1 MAEAAWSEFQEAV
14 KEVLNQQRGVCAE
27 TNKRIHGTRTHHDI
41 DVYAEFTALGAPIKW
56 LIECKLW
63 RTRVPKEKVL
73 AFHKIVEETGAD
85 RGLLI
90 AENGY
95 QSGAFEAAENTNV
108 ELVSFTDFERRVGE
122 EVAISRLTG
131 YIARLAVLRYRY
143 WQHSKAVRKDYDLR
157 LDPYSMGGSVYEH
170 YPINSIIS
178 IAEGVIDRIQL
189 RLFPL
194 KTHANHL
201 TWPNAVVGTDV
212 IHTVAA
218 GVEWLDANVREME
231 MRMDK
236 AEQKMAAN
244 GDFKPEPGGRWS
256 RSPLQL
262 NGENRLL

>member
-14 KEVLNQQRGVCAE
+14 KETLNQHRGVCAE
-27 TNKRIHGTRTHHDI
+27 TNKRIQGTRTHHNI

-63 RTRVPKEKVL
+63 KTGVTKEKVL

-95 QSGAFEAAENTNV
+95 QSGAFEAAENANV
-108 ELVSFTDFERRVGE
+108 ELVSFTDFKRRVEE

-131 YIARLAVLRYRY
+131 YIARLAVLHHRY
-143 WQHSKAVRKDYDLR
+143 WQHPKAVRKDYDLR
-157 LDPYSMGGSVYEH
+157 LDPYSMGGGSAYEH
-170 YPINSIIS
+170 YPIRGIIS

-194 KTHANHL
+194 KTNSTSL
-201 TWPNAVVGTDV
+201 TWPSAVVGTDV
-212 IHTVAA
+212 IHNVAE
-218 GVEWLDANVREME
+218 GVNWLDANVREME
-231 MRMDK
+231 KHMDK
-236 AEQKMAAN
+236 AEQKMAES
-244 GDFKPEPGGRWS
+244 GDFKPKPGGGGFGFS
-256 RSPLQL
+256 TSS
-262 NGENRLL
+262 